1 MPSTFAVTGITTTSS
16 SGPALRAGDTL
27 TLTLAT
33 AQSIDGVTLAGGVRP
48 ILTLSNGATAT
59 YAGYDAAGLRFTY
72 TVAAGQDTAGL
83 TVTDLDLKGATVAHA
98 SVFGFGTPTEYA
110 AGAQTVSTYAVFA
123 ADVNGDGKADLVT
136 ANTRDNTVSV
146 FLGNGNGTFQA
157 KQDFATGNSPRTVVA
172 ADVDNDGK
180 LDLVTADTSGS
191 TANGYVSVLLGNGDG
206 TFRVKQDFATGA
218 GTSSAIAVDVNQDG
232 KLDLVTTEKGR
243 FSGDGTTV
251 SVLLGNGD
259 GTFQARQTYTVGN
272 GPQDVKAADVNGDGK
287 TDLVVANGYSDSVSV
302 LLGNGDGTF
311 QAKQDYAAGPSPF
324 GITLKDVNGDGILD
338 IVTPNL
344 GTPNGVSVLLGN
356 GNGTFQARQFYATN
370 GPAASVS
377 LADVNGDGKVDIV
390 ASTTTGNLSILLGN
404 GDGTFQTKRDYG
416 AGANSYA
423 VTTADLNGD
432 GLPDIASA
440 SLSTSTLAVRLN
452 TSTQA
457 LGLDAASLTTA
468 AGTSTHIAVDTSA
481 PVLTLALTA
490 GTGSDP
496 VHGSR
501 ALPTNA
507 GGSLVLNAAAFADG
521 LHLGGTVSDANPG
534 PGVRIALY
542 ASDGHSV
549 PTRTATLSGGAYTL
563 RVDASGTAGG
573 ADPALASALT
583 DGTYVVVA
591 STEDALGNAGF
602 GTPRV
607 LIVDTTADAGAAAA
621 LTLDATADGV
631 LDAAEARAARF
642 TVTGLDSDA
651 SAVATFTDGTRTA
664 TATIAA
670 NGAGTVD
677 LTGLTG
683 TVTASLAIADIHG
696 NTAAA
701 TGNAV
706 QVLAPPAGDTT
717 PPALTAD
724 VAVGRGVATPL
735 TGHLLAN
742 DTDASPL
749 HLAEIRFGGA
759 TVAVPSTGSVQ
770 IAGAHGTL
778 TVSADG
784 SYSYQAA
791 AHGGD
796 VFTQTVL
803 DAAGNAGR
811 TTLSLGVDALTETA
825 FRFFNTVS
833 GDHMLTTSAAEAVQ
847 IAGMANYRAEGT
859 SWASPDKA
867 ADTTDVFRFFN
878 VLNGDHFYTT
888 DAAERDVLL
897 RSGSGYAY
905 EGVAFQAYAEAGASG
920 TQMLSRFLNT
930 QTGQHHLALADEAA
944 GIRQGAAGAHWID
957 EGNAFVVHT
966 SLHDLLA

>member
-1 MPSTFAVTGITTTSS
+1 MPSTFAVTGITTTTSS

-243 FSGDGTTV
+243 FSGDGTT
-251 SVLLGNGD
+251 
-259 GTFQARQTYTVGN
+259 
-272 GPQDVKAADVNGDGK
+272 
-287 TDLVVANGYSDSVSV
+287 VSV